1 MIGKM
6 GTDFFAMLKTTR
18 VRFTRLSAHQL
29 VCPTGHLGMT
39 KELLKEGKTVL
50 LNPLIQTIIMLNP
63 LIQTIMKTNLL
74 RNMLAATVA
83 LFTALFAL
91 PQTAQ
96 AKDFYAI
103 YIADTQVTSDN
114 CNDLSV
120 IDGVSGTVN
129 YDHSTKTLTLDNA
142 RIKLDIYGGYGDRYY
157 GIYSEIDNLTVK
169 LIGTNTIMTRSSTI
183 FHTKPMTITGGG
195 TLNAES
201 QNRSSII
208 VDGTSLTIDGC
219 TVNAKGGWGIIG
231 SAVNGA
237 KTLIIRNAT
246 VTAEG
251 RNASIRYFNTFTLDG
266 CAITSPAGAV
276 WNAEKKAV
284 YDASG
289 NIIKS
294 KVTIEPVTT
303 YDLEIAGTKV
313 NSANCNDLSVIPGVS
328 GTVKYDHS
336 TRTLTLDNAAINAGG
351 DHNCIASYID
361 GLTVKLTGTNT
372 VTAGKTAVVH
382 ARPMTLTGGGTLN
395 AEGTNS
401 CGIFVNK
408 TSLTIDGCNV
418 NAKGRWGIV
427 GNDGSSETLTIR
439 NAAVTAEGTEYGSI
453 RNFNTLTLDG
463 CAITSPTGAVWN
475 AGKHAVCDAS
485 GNIIKSKVTIKPVTF
500 YDLEIAG
507 TKVNSANCNNLSVIP
522 GVSGTV
528 EYDHSTRTLT
538 LHNAA
543 INAGGNE
550 KGIYSQIDNLTVKL
564 TGTNTVTAVT
574 AKSAAV
580 LHTKPM
586 TITGGTLNAE
596 STGYPGIYAYKTSL
610 TIDGCTVNAKGEWG
624 IAGYNGTTETLTIR
638 NATVTAEGR
647 DGSIRHFNTLTLEG
661 CKITS
666 PAGAVWNAE
675 KKAVCDASGNII
687 KSKVTIK
694 PVTFYDL
701 EIAGTKV
708 TSTNCNDLSVIPGVS
723 GTVKYDHSTRTLTL
737 DNAAINAGGN
747 EKGIHSQID
756 NLTVKLIGT
765 NTVTAVYTPVLHT
778 KPMTLTGGGTLNAE
792 STKDC
797 GIYVFKT
804 SLTIDGC
811 IVNAKGKWGIA
822 GNDGSSETLTIRN
835 ATVTAEG
842 TAGSIRDLRTL
853 TLDGC
858 AITSPAVAVWN
869 DGKHAVCDAS
879 GNIIKSKVTIEPV
892 TAYDL
897 WIAGTQVTPDNCNDL
912 SVIDGVSGTVN
923 YDHSTRTLTLD
934 NAAINAG
941 DYRGIYSKIDGLTVK
956 LTGTNTVTAEARY
969 VATIGHTKPMT
980 LTGSGTLNAE
990 GTNNCGIYTD
1000 ETSLT
1005 IDGCTVNA
1013 KGKWGIAG
1021 NGGTSESLTL
1031 RNAAVTAEGT
1041 DGSICDLRT
1050 LTLEGCK
1057 ITSPAGAVW
1066 NAGKHAVCDASGNI
1080 ITDKVTITRD
1090 TNGIETVTVDLPA
1103 GKRGVYNLQGLRL
1116 GDSLEHLPAGVYIYN
1131 GKKIII
1137 KK

>member
-1 MIGKM
+1 
-6 GTDFFAMLKTTR
+6 
-18 VRFTRLSAHQL
+18 
-29 VCPTGHLGMT
+29 
-39 KELLKEGKTVL
+39 
-50 LNPLIQTIIMLNP
+50 
-63 LIQTIMKTNLL
+63 
-74 RNMLAATVA
+74 MLAATVA

-96 AKDFYAI
+96 AQTYYDLW
-103 YIADTQVTSDN
+103 IAGTGVTSAN

-120 IDGVSGTVN
+120 IAGVSGTVK
-129 YDHSTKTLTLDNA
+129 YAPATKTLTLDNA
-142 RIKLDIYGGYGDRYY
+142 AINYSGNDR
-157 GIYSEIDNLTVK
+157 GIESSIDGLTVE
-169 LIGTNTIMTRSSTI
+169 LIGTNTVTAGGAKSAAVY
-183 FHTKPMTITGGG
+183 HTQSMTIKGSG
-195 TLNAES
+195 TLNAT
-201 QNRSSII
+201 SSGKYGIYT
-208 VDGTSLTIDGC
+208 VRTDLTIDGC
-219 TVNAKGGWGIIG
+219 TVNAKGVGGIAGLYG
-231 SAVNGA
+231 SESL
-237 KTLIIRNAT
+237 TIRNAT

-251 RNASIRYFNTFTLDG
+251 SRGSISNFKTLSLDG
-266 CAITSPAGAV
+266 CAITSPA
-276 WNAEKKAV
+276 
-284 YDASG
+284 
-289 NIIKS
+289 
-294 KVTIEPVTT
+294 
-303 YDLEIAGTKV
+303 
-313 NSANCNDLSVIPGVS
+313 
-328 GTVKYDHS
+328 
-336 TRTLTLDNAAINAGG
+336 
-351 DHNCIASYID
+351 
-361 GLTVKLTGTNT
+361 
-372 VTAGKTAVVH
+372 
-382 ARPMTLTGGGTLN
+382 
-395 AEGTNS
+395 
-401 CGIFVNK
+401 
-408 TSLTIDGCNV
+408 
-418 NAKGRWGIV
+418 
-427 GNDGSSETLTIR
+427 
-439 NAAVTAEGTEYGSI
+439 
-453 RNFNTLTLDG
+453 
-463 CAITSPTGAVWN
+463 GAVWN

-507 TKVNSANCNNLSVIP
+507 TKVTSANCNNLSVIP

-586 TITGGTLNAE
+586 TLTGGGTLNAE
-596 STGYPGIYAYKTSL
+596 STSYPGIYAYKTSL

-737 DNAAINAGGN
+737 HNATINFSSDNYGINSEIDNLTVILTGTNTVTMEDVAIRHTKPMTLTGGGTLEAQGTNGCGILVEETSLIIDGCTVNAKGEWGLFGRYLSSETLTIRNATVTAEGGKGSIFNFITFTLDGCAITSPAGAVWNDTYKCLCDALENVITDKVIITPVSTYDLKIAGTQVTSTNCNDLSVIDGVSGTVNYDHSTRTLTLDNATINAGGN

-756 NLTVKLIGT
+756 NLTVKLTGT

-792 STKDC
+792 STNAC
-797 GIYVFKT
+797 GIFTDKT

-811 IVNAKGKWGIA
+811 TVNAKGKWGIA
-822 GNDGSSETLTIRN
+822 GNDSSSETLTIRN

-842 TAGSIRDLRTL
+842 TAGSICDLRTL

-858 AITSPAVAVWN
+858 AITSPAGAVWN
-869 DGKHAVCDAS
+869 DTKHAVCDA
-879 GNIIKSKVTIEPV
+879 
-892 TAYDL
+892 A
-897 WIAGTQVTPDNCNDL
+897 
-912 SVIDGVSGTVN
+912 
-923 YDHSTRTLTLD
+923 
-934 NAAINAG
+934 
-941 DYRGIYSKIDGLTVK
+941 
-956 LTGTNTVTAEARY
+956 
-969 VATIGHTKPMT
+969 
-980 LTGSGTLNAE
+980 
-990 GTNNCGIYTD
+990 
-1000 ETSLT
+1000 
-1005 IDGCTVNA
+1005 
-1013 KGKWGIAG
+1013 
-1021 NGGTSESLTL
+1021 
-1031 RNAAVTAEGT
+1031 
-1041 DGSICDLRT
+1041 
-1050 LTLEGCK
+1050 
-1057 ITSPAGAVW
+1057 
-1066 NAGKHAVCDASGNI
+1066 GNI
-1080 ITDKVTITRD
+1080 ITDKVTIARD
-1090 TNGIETVTVDLPA
+1090 TNGIETVTADVPA
-1103 GKRGVYNLQGLRL
+1103 GKRGVYNLQGVRL

-1131 GKKIII
+1131 GKKII